1 MQGVVRSPRRA
12 CATVPQAE
20 PAPAPVSQGAMPSG
34 PEALL
39 YVGLPALGTLCL
51 AQWILNARLNET

>member
-1 MQGVVRSPRRA
+1 
-12 CATVPQAE
+12 
-20 PAPAPVSQGAMPSG
+20 MPSG